1 MSNSTIPI
9 RVNKDDTGNTDG
21 LAEFQTGEHIGLEH
35 GGTGGSTAAE
45 ARTNLELASIA
56 VSSDYT
62 DLINKPVLKTFRYV
76 INSAANQWVIQ
87 HDKGTTSFH
96 EKLFETDG
104 TPFLAYVEIID
115 SNSFK
120 VHLSETITGYVD
132 VIFDNVE
139 LLPETP

>member
-9 RVNKDDTGNTDG
+9 RVNKDGTGNTEG

-35 GGTGGSTAAE
+35 GGTGGSTAEE
-45 ARTNLELASIA
+45 ARTNLELANIA
-56 VSSDYT
+56 TTSDYV
-62 DLINKPVLKTFRYV
+62 DLINKPVLRTFRYV

-104 TPFLAYVEIID
+104 TPFLAYVEVID

>member
-9 RVNKDDTGNTDG
+9 RVNKDDTGNTEG

-35 GGTGGSTAAE
+35 GGTGGSNAAE
-45 ARTNLELASIA
+45 ARTNLELANIA
-56 VSSDYT
+56 TTSDYVA
-62 DLINKPVLKTFRYV
+62 LINNPVLRTFRYV

-104 TPFLAYVEIID
+104 TPFLAYVEVID

-120 VHLSETITGYVD
+120 IHLSETITGYVD
-132 VIFDNVE
+132 VIFDNIE